1 MTFTRRA
8 IGLLAGLTVIA
19 WCCAPAPA
27 ADDVSHDPSVGHE
40 AADHGAADHDEG
52 EAGGSAEGGHAN
64 TNPIEVKGDLAI
76 WTAVV
81 FLIVMGILW
90 KFAWGPIAEGLDK
103 REQRIAD
110 EISSAEKS
118 NADAR
123 DLLQQYQD
131 RLTASEDEIRQM
143 IEAGKR
149 DAEKIGDGIVEKARG
164 EAEADKRRALEEID
178 LATAGAL
185 KELAELS
192 ASLAVD
198 LAGKIISEKL
208 DKKAHSSLIAKAVSR
223 FSETPSKN

>member
-1 MTFTRRA
+1 MTFTRAA

-19 WCCAPAPA
+19 WCGAPAFA
-27 ADDVSHDPSVGHE
+27 TDDVSHDPPADRE
-40 AADHGAADHDEG
+40 ASEHPEG
-52 EAGGSAEGGHAN
+52 EAGGSGDGGHGN
-64 TNPIEVKGDLAI
+64 TNPVEFKGDLAI

-81 FLIVMGILW
+81 FLIVMAILW
-90 KFAWGPIAEGLDK
+90 KYAWGPIADGLDK

-123 DLLQQYQD
+123 ELLQQYED
-131 RLTASEDEIRQM
+131 KLTASGDEIRQI

-149 DAEKIGDGIVEKARG
+149 DAEKIGDGIVEKARA
-164 EAEADKRRALEEID
+164 EAQADKRRALEEID

-185 KELAELS
+185 KELAERS
-192 ASLAVD
+192 ATLAVD
-198 LAGKIISEKL
+198 LAGKIVSQKL
-208 DKKAHSSLIAKAVSR
+208 DRKAHTSLIEKAVSR

>member
-1 MTFTRRA
+1 MTLTHAAR
-8 IGLLAGLTVIA
+8 GLLACGIVIA
-19 WCCAPAPA
+19 WCSTPAFA
-27 ADDVSHDPSVGHE
+27 ADNAPQHSSVAE
-40 AADHGAADHDEG
+40 AAPEHSGDEAAGHG
-52 EAGGSAEGGHAN
+52 GGHGEIN
-64 TNPIEVKGDLAI
+64 TDPLEVKKDLAI

-81 FLIVMGILW
+81 FLMVMAILW
-90 KFAWGPIAEGLDK
+90 KFAWGPIADGLDK

-110 EISSAEKS
+110 EISSAERS
-118 NADAR
+118 NTDAR

-131 RLTASEDEIRQM
+131 KLAASGDEIRQI

-149 DAEKIGDGIVEKARG
+149 DAEKIGDGIVEKARA

-185 KELAELS
+185 KELAERS

-198 LAGKIISEKL
+198 LAGKIVSEKL
-208 DKKAHSSLIAKAVSR
+208 DKKAHAGLIAKAVSR